1 MSDQPPGPGWW
12 QASDGRWYPP
22 APKADRLI
30 PPPPDPEPPKRFN
43 PVVPLM
49 LVGIFGFLVIVGV
62 MAYLMADG
70 DSEFGGQGDIGP
82 ATSAAGD
89 DGPATSIQYPPD
101 EGPDD
106 DPNPGA
112 LFPDRP
118 VVGDEDQEREVG
130 DAARL
135 SGYTALVEG
144 IEDVATADSVDP
156 IGPDEN
162 ALLIR
167 VSVRI
172 TKRDDSG
179 NLPEVRPYD
188 WKLQT
193 SSGDIIDVTI
203 PDDAPQ
209 ALQTTQLDI
218 GDSVEGQVFFETYDV
233 GPFHVI
239 YTPDTFEE
247 ARGVWEHTRR

>member
-1 MSDQPPGPGWW
+1 
-12 QASDGRWYPP
+12 
-22 APKADRLI
+22 
-30 PPPPDPEPPKRFN
+30 
-43 PVVPLM
+43 M

-62 MAYLMADG
+62 MAFLMADG
-70 DSEFGGQGDIGP
+70 DSEFGGQGNIDPAATIST
-82 ATSAAGD
+82 ATSTAGD

-135 SGYTALVEG
+135 RGYTALVEG

-156 IGPDEN
+156 IGPGES

-188 WKLQT
+188 WQLQT
-193 SSGDIIDVTI
+193 SFGDIIDATI

-209 ALQTTQLDI
+209 ALQTTQLDV
-218 GDSVEGQVFFETYDV
+218 GDSVEGQVFFESYGV
-233 GPFHVI
+233 GPFYVI
-239 YTPDTFEE
+239 YTPSTFEE